1 MRPNP
6 RVSQPRQPRAPAP
19 VTPQSPRPDFRA
31 DATDIPLPFPLA
43 AALADDLA
51 RHLDLARRVL
61 PECPHADILRARLA
75 SLLRACE
82 RPPVVAVEDWRSS
95 SARLGSSDEAS
106 SDGSAPDGIALACAN
121 DVVAALTPSDDL
133 GGSRPAISE
142 APPEMV
148 RGDGASR
155 TPRAIDAWWFA
166 DAIVVVASATRE
178 RTRRENTSTA
188 DKSND
193 DVSEQKKPFPEQ
205 RPDRSRNEDGSRTD
219 ASTQHP
225 PPRDANAPRGARRF
239 WSSQA
244 FAKSPLAEDSLAAA
258 ATAARQ
264 LGPLGADSTFVIVQ
278 DCESAREA
286 RDARGCLVHAG
297 LAESNVFCLEKSL
310 DEEVRSD
317 GRIGA
322 SFREWREAWG
332 RDRARRVARDYAPVR
347 DCVRFWASFGTVE
360 DDGGDGGGRGAGAA
374 LKEAASASA
383 SESESESDPSMGD
396 RVDAATRAARE
407 ALEAAHAK
415 ASLAS
420 LGSFLRTALE
430 GLPRVGVGGAFD
442 VARKNRGSD
451 RAALATS
458 LYGSSAFE
466 YAAGFFLS
474 WTVPGP
480 LAAHAAHF
488 TNRFRTAFT
497 CALLAGESPLDPR
510 VVAAALA
517 VCAGADGSLVM
528 DATLA
533 TSERRVEVRRREE
546 KASEKRAAA
555 EAEEERERKLS
566 ELNSRAL
573 AGARMDA
580 AVCKSLVDSTSELR
594 RRAMRAMRSVTDAGV
609 DALREAEAAAVDA
622 ARVVRD
628 SAKTKTAGNG
638 RKRSET
644 VAKTVGRGTA
654 RSESK
659 PGEIEDVVER
669 AFTGA
674 LARETARRVAVV
686 VCGPMWLGATQADF
700 TSVAAGAMSVYACNQ
715 SMSLFLPGSSCRGES
730 AEDAAAR
737 RALTPSDGAVELTLD
752 VDLDDDV
759 HDNARD
765 GDDEKFGAE
774 ESPAAPL
781 RRRALRVRVTLRP
794 VPIAGGV
801 MCEVNRLTDE
811 TRKGLD
817 AAGRSITSVG
827 VYAGRATMDGAR
839 IASRAIGEVGK
850 NIAGA
855 GEWIGA
861 SVTSVASNLA
871 SSGGNRPASD
881 GKVERR
887 VAGEAGATVA
897 TVATE
902 AAGSSTSPSSSSASS
917 TSFFA
922 GIGAA
927 ARSPFA
933 SSSSNRSTQPPNAP
947 NQSASSVSSSSFD
960 GPPIVKDVSSL
971 TPAQVEAV
979 ISDPAV
985 NAAIGKPSMV
995 MKIMS
1000 DRKVVASL
1008 RDPRVTKAYMEFTRE
1023 PCMFVKYKDDERVLA
1038 LAQRVLE
1045 LIAESGDEALIE
1057 VMDRHDLFQ
1066 PPPPDAMAMDPR
1078 EKSAEY
1084 DAIAAKYGGSERER
1098 NGSERERNESGGWLG
1113 GLKIPTVT
1121 MPVIPAMGLP
1131 SVKVKIPSFGPAA
1144 ETKPAAAATRKGLTK
1159 VATGEASEEDDSDSD
1174 EFLDA
1179 ESD

>member
-1 MRPNP
+1 MKPPARNTTVAPTFALTP
-6 RVSQPRQPRAPAP
+6 PTSQ
-19 VTPQSPRPDFRA
+19 
-31 DATDIPLPFPLA
+31 IPLA
-43 AALADDLA
+43 ATLADDLA

-95 SARLGSSDEAS
+95 SARLGDDEAS
-106 SDGSAPDGIALACAN
+106 GSAPD
-121 DVVAALTPSDDL
+121 DVVAALMPSTDL
-133 GGSRPAISE
+133 GGSRPARES
-142 APPEMV
+142 PPEMV

-166 DAIVVVASATRE
+166 DAVVVVASAAEE
-178 RTRRENTSTA
+178 RTRRENLADKTS

-193 DVSEQKKPFPEQ
+193 VSKEPFPEQ
-205 RPDRSRNEDGSRTD
+205 KPDHGTRDGSRLD
-219 ASTQHP
+219 AWTQHP
-225 PPRDANAPRGARRF
+225 PPRDADADQRGARRLWRSDKTF
-239 WSSQA
+239 S
-244 FAKSPLAEDSLAAA
+244 KSPLAEDSLAAA
-258 ATAARQ
+258 ATAASQ
-264 LGPLGADSTFVIVQ
+264 LGPLGSDSAFVIVQ

-286 RDARGCLVHAG
+286 RDARGCLVRAG
-297 LAESNVFCLEKSL
+297 LAEARVFCLEKSL
-310 DEEVRSD
+310 AEEVRLD
-317 GRIGA
+317 GGGDGGTAA
-322 SFREWREAWG
+322 SFREWRATWG
-332 RDRARRVARDYAPVR
+332 RDRARRVARDYSPVR
-347 DCVRFWASFGTVE
+347 DRVRFWASFGTVE
-360 DDGGDGGGRGAGAA
+360 DAGGDGGGEA
-374 LKEAASASA
+374 LKEAASAS
-383 SESESESDPSMGD
+383 ESDSTED
-396 RVDAATRAARE
+396 AVDAAARTARA
-407 ALEAAHAK
+407 ALEAAHAE

-430 GLPRVGVGGAFD
+430 GLPRLGVGGAFD
-442 VARKNRGSD
+442 VARKHRGSD
-451 RAALATS
+451 RAAVATA

-488 TNRFRTAFT
+488 TNRFRTAFV

-517 VCAGADGSLVM
+517 TCAGADGSLAL
-528 DATLA
+528 DATLE

-546 KASEKRAAA
+546 RARAAA
-555 EAEEERERKLS
+555 EEERDRKQSAAAVASGGETKTGAER
-566 ELNSRAL
+566 EL

-622 ARVVRD
+622 ARVVGD
-628 SAKTKTAGNG
+628 SARA
-638 RKRSET
+638 KRSET
-644 VAKTVGRGTA
+644 AAKTV
-654 RSESK
+654 ELK
-659 PGEIEDVVER
+659 PGEVEDIAER
-669 AFTGA
+669 AFGRA

-715 SMSLFLPGSSCRGES
+715 SMSLFLPGSSCDGES

-737 RALTPSDGAVELTLD
+737 RALTPSDGAVELSLD
-752 VDLDDDV
+752 VDLDDD
-759 HDNARD
+759 
-765 GDDEKFGAE
+765 DDENFGAE

-794 VPIAGGV
+794 VPVAGGV
-801 MCEVNRLTDE
+801 MGEVNRLTNE

-827 VYAGRATMDGAR
+827 VAVGHATMDGAR
-839 IASRAIGEVGK
+839 AAGRAIGEVGK
-850 NIAGA
+850 NIAGT

-871 SSGGNRPASD
+871 SSGSRPAR
-881 GKVERR
+881 GEVEHR
-887 VAGEAGATVA
+887 VAGEPGARGA
-897 TVATE
+897 E
-902 AAGSSTSPSSSSASS
+902 AAGSSPSPSSSSS
-917 TSFFA
+917 SFFA

-927 ARSPFA
+927 ARSPF
-933 SSSSNRSTQPPNAP
+933 SPSSSNQSTQPNAP
-947 NQSASSVSSSSFD
+947 NRSSCASSSFD

-1045 LIAESGDEALIE
+1045 LIAESGDEALVE

-1066 PPPPDAMAMDPR
+1066 PPPPDAMAIDPR

-1084 DAIAAKYGGSERER
+1084 DAIAAKYGGAAPGG
-1098 NGSERERNESGGWLG
+1098 NGSPPRTNESGGWLG
-1113 GLKIPTVT
+1113 GLKMPTVT

-1144 ETKPAAAATRKGLTK
+1144 ETTGGGATPAAATTNKGLTN

>member
-1 MRPNP
+1 M
-6 RVSQPRQPRAPAP
+6 
-19 VTPQSPRPDFRA
+19 
-31 DATDIPLPFPLA
+31 
-43 AALADDLA
+43 
-51 RHLDLARRVL
+51 
-61 PECPHADILRARLA
+61 
-75 SLLRACE
+75 
-82 RPPVVAVEDWRSS
+82 VAVEDWRVS
-95 SARLGSSDEAS
+95 SARLASEDEES
-106 SDGSAPDGIALACAN
+106 SDGSAPDGVALACAN
-121 DVVAALTPSDDL
+121 DVVAALTPSTDL
-133 GGSRPAISE
+133 GGSRRDDRE

-155 TPRAIDAWWFA
+155 TPDAPRAIDAWWFA

-178 RTRRENTSTA
+178 RTRRENSTSMA

-193 DVSEQKKPFPEQ
+193 DVSERKKPFPEQ
-205 RPDRSRNEDGSRTD
+205 RPDRSRNGDGSRTD

-297 LAESNVFCLEKSL
+297 LAEARVFCLEKSL
-310 DEEVRSD
+310 DEEAASSD
-317 GRIGA
+317 RDTIGA
-322 SFREWREAWG
+322 SFREWRAAWG

-360 DDGGDGGGRGAGAA
+360 DDGGDGFERGAGAA
-374 LKEAASASA
+374 LKEAASAS
-383 SESESESDPSMGD
+383 ESESESDRNSMGD

-488 TNRFRTAFT
+488 TNRFRTAFA

-517 VCAGADGSLVM
+517 VCAGADGSLIM

-546 KASEKRAAA
+546 KASEVRAA
-555 EAEEERERKLS
+555 AEEERERKHVS
-566 ELNSRAL
+566 EQQVQQAQL

-669 AFTGA
+669 AFSGA

-700 TSVAAGAMSVYACNQ
+700 TSMAAGVMSVYACNQ
-715 SMSLFLPGSSCRGES
+715 SMSLFLPGPSCRGES

-752 VDLDDDV
+752 VDLDDDDDDV
-759 HDNARD
+759 RD
-765 GDDEKFGAE
+765 GDEKIGAE

-801 MCEVNRLTDE
+801 MGEVNRLTNE

-871 SSGGNRPASD
+871 SSGAGRPASD

-887 VAGEAGATVA
+887 VAGEAGTTVA

-902 AAGSSTSPSSSSASS
+902 AAGSSPSPSSSSSS
-917 TSFFA
+917 SSSSSFFA

-933 SSSSNRSTQPPNAP
+933 SSSSNRSTQPNAP

-1098 NGSERERNESGGWLG
+1098 NGSPPRNESGGWLG

-1144 ETKPAAAATRKGLTK
+1144 ETKPAAAATTRKGLTN